1 VSIRYA
7 HPADIERN
15 KQAAGRTKDGDHIQR
30 LRAAE
35 NTQPPQSRTPT
46 PTERLLGPRPL
57 DELPARTWQTIA
69 TAIDRYRHEHSID
82 DAEPHPL
89 GPASHDARG
98 AQRQRLLRLAAQ
110 LAPHHIDELDP
121 PP

>member
-1 VSIRYA
+1 MTRPPVPLAPA
-7 HPADIERN
+7 HRQMLEILHAR
-15 KQAAGRTKDGDHIQR
+15 
-30 LRAAE
+30 
-35 NTQPPQSRTPT
+35 
-46 PTERLLGPRPL
+46 PRPL

-110 LAPHHIDELDP
+110 LAPHHFDELDP
-121 PP
+121 SP